1 MRDSRGKTLRAF
13 TSNLARKQNDGEY
26 EKMMRKTSRNDGEFM
41 VRSNRMVNTSLVLYC
56 AAVVERWSRE
66 IVDLMK
72 QLLRNRVFLFFF
84 FFIAC
89 FRYSVLFRMYVKDYC
104 QSTLSVI
111 KTLE

>member
-56 AAVVERWSRE
+56 AAVVERWSGE

-72 QLLRNRVFLFFF
+72 QLLRNSVSFFF
-84 FFIAC
+84 F
-89 FRYSVLFRMYVKDYC
+89 YC
-104 QSTLSVI
+104 LLSLLCPLPHVRKRLLPEYI
-111 KTLE
+111 KCH